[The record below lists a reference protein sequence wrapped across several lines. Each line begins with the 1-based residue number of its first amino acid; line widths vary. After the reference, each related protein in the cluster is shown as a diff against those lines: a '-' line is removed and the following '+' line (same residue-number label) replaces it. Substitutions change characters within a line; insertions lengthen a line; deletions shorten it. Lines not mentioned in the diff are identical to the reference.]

1 MITIQDSNLHLVSFK
16 NGISI
21 LCNGLAAKAA
31 NNKREESKRN
41 EEFRVAFTGLIS
53 TVKQAQKNGVW
64 RKTYF
69 NLFETFGY
77 HRLEEAHSNILA
89 WLLNP
94 EESHGI
100 GDIFLR
106 DFIKTVFNPKELPV
120 YHPVNI
126 MREKQEGSDRPD
138 IIVQGK
144 NWWLVIEN
152 KIDSREQEDQTKRY
166 ADKYKC
172 RGKLRENIFL
182 AFLSPS
188 GWQPESC
195 DFTPV
200 SYRTIRQLLENM
212 QFQGDSNILI
222 RHFVDHIFLD
232 LEE

>member
-1 MITIQDSNLHLVSFK
+1 MKTKQDSNLHLVSFK
-16 NGISI
+16 NGI
-21 LCNGLAAKAA
+21 LKLRNGLAAREVI
-31 NNKREESKRN
+31 NKREESKRN
-41 EEFRVAFTGLIS
+41 EEFRVAFSVLIS
-53 TVKQAQKNGVW
+53 TVKQAQKKGVW
-64 RKTYF
+64 RKKHF
-69 NLFETFGY
+69 NLFETLGY
-77 HRLEEAHSNILA
+77 QRLEESHSNILA

-94 EESHGI
+94 QEAHGI
-100 GDIFLR
+100 GDVFLR
-106 DFIKTVFNPKELPV
+106 TFVKRVFNISLPIDF
-120 YHPVNI
+120 PVII

-152 KIDSREQEDQTKRY
+152 KIDSGEQEDQTKRD

-212 QFQGDSNILI
+212 QIQWDSSILI

>member
-1 MITIQDSNLHLVSFK
+1 MKTIQDSSLRLVNFK
-16 NGISI
+16 NGLLI
-21 LCNGLAAKAA
+21 LRDGLAARAVI
-31 NNKREESKRN
+31 NKREESKRN

-69 NLFETFGY
+69 NLFEIFGY

-106 DFIKTVFNPKELPV
+106 TFVKRVFNIPLPV
-120 YHPVNI
+120 DFPVNI

-138 IIVQGK
+138 IIVHGK

-152 KIDSREQEDQTKRY
+152 KIDSSEQENQTKRY

-172 RGKLRENIFL
+172 RGKLGENIFL

-195 DFTPV
+195 DFTSV
-200 SYRTIRQLLENM
+200 SYRTIRQLLENI

-232 LEE
+232 LER